1 MRQMVNGVT
10 KKVNKYC
17 FCGNLLTGKQSRY
30 CSPSCYNFNRK
41 EREREHYLQHHPP
54 PPDRTCINCKEKY
67 TPKTSRQQV
76 CGKTC
81 RKEITAQQI
90 AERRSNTPVVKM
102 STYYKKYSP
111 PKSRNKKHKVA
122 ASVTNISRSNHQEQ
136 INNFLKEGGKVK
148 VLPDQRDG
156 RVPGVGGVNF
166 LRIDVD
172 MDRKIVADV
181 SGDWETSTLTGFG
194 YELDIMDDKGD

>member
-1 MRQMVNGVT
+1 
-10 KKVNKYC
+10 
-17 FCGNLLTGKQSRY
+17 
-30 CSPSCYNFNRK
+30 
-41 EREREHYLQHHPP
+41 
-54 PPDRTCINCKEKY
+54 
-67 TPKTSRQQV
+67 
-76 CGKTC
+76 
-81 RKEITAQQI
+81 
-90 AERRSNTPVVKM
+90 M

-111 PKSRNKKHKVA
+111 PKSRNEKPLFTTSA
-122 ASVTNISRSNHQEQ
+122 TNVSNSNHQEQ
-136 INNFLKEGGKVK
+136 IEIFLREGGKVK

-194 YELDIMDDKGD
+194 YELDIMDDRGD